1 MKIRYLFEKIFFVV
15 TNTARSLI
23 EYSMII
29 LELLLGYNNWS
40 SGALPQTPPGAS
52 PRTPDSFQILVWK
65 MDFLRDPQGSV
76 VEYTMIILEL
86 LLGYNNLILWGAAP
100 DPAGG

>member
-29 LELLLGYNNWS
+29 LELLLGYNN
-40 SGALPQTPPGAS
+40 
-52 PRTPDSFQILVWK
+52 
-65 MDFLRDPQGSV
+65 
-76 VEYTMIILEL
+76 
-86 LLGYNNLILWGAAP
+86 LILWGAAP